1 MKNKLDPSKVRIST
15 KQISVDSIL
24 RKISVKEID
33 LYVPS
38 KDWAVIT
45 NDVRSQFIESL
56 LLGIPV
62 TLYVDAAHNQWAVMN
77 GIHKIKALKA
87 FILDSEFALN
97 QLEYFP
103 ELNGK
108 TWGDLPRSYQRK
120 IEETEFIVHIIEPGT
135 PRDVKFDI
143 LQRINDLS

>member
-1 MKNKLDPSKVRIST
+1 MKNKLDPSKVKIST
-15 KQISVDSIL
+15 KRMYCFSVL
-24 RKISVKEID
+24 EKINADQID
-33 LYVPS
+33 LRVS
-38 KDWAVIT
+38 NGTTDDIKS
-45 NDVRSQFIESL
+45 RFIESL

-62 TLYVDAAHNQWAVMN
+62 TLYVDAAHNQWAAMN

-87 FILDSEFALN
+87 FILDSEFALTD
-97 QLEYFP
+97 LEYFP

-135 PRDVKFDI
+135 PPSIKDDI
-143 LQRINDLS
+143 LQRINDLT